1 MPGLG
6 AETVER
12 SVWCLDLHG
21 FMRSRAS
28 RKEERRRL
36 FFAHQ
41 PLFVQTASLAA
52 RGLLFLLFVGLCRRP
67 ITIVIINSNCLL
79 TTPRHDRSFC
89 AVRRDGVAGAARQPR
104 APWPRAGAARPRP
117 PDDEH
122 QSLMFVVGRPPAFE
136 QAQDPLW
143 NGRFRRPKA
152 VSRQDLSALP
162 LILRNL
168 IYNPA
173 SRGSS

>member
-1 MPGLG
+1 MVW
-6 AETVER
+6 TVDTM
-12 SVWCLDLHG
+12 LDLSVSRHCHAPRRHSARG
-21 FMRSRAS
+21 RGRGESGKRPVGDRDLGPFLRSRAS

-122 QSLMFVVGRPPAFE
+122 QSLMSVVVKPE
-136 QAQDPLW
+136 
-143 NGRFRRPKA
+143 
-152 VSRQDLSALP
+152 
-162 LILRNL
+162 
-168 IYNPA
+168 A
-173 SRGSS
+173 SV